1 MNTAIASESV
11 IKPIINLSGVTKS
24 FGTTQVLKQ
33 INLEVRQGEVLVLI
47 GASGSGKSTV
57 LRIMSGLETADAG
70 EVWVNEVP
78 LHDARRARE
87 IRGHVG
93 MVFQQF
99 NLFPHKNALGN
110 VSLALIKARRMNPA
124 DARKRAMEALE
135 RVGLADRAD
144 HYPSQLSGGQ
154 QQRVAIARAL
164 AVEPGIMFFDEAT
177 SALDPE
183 LVGEVTEVM
192 RGLAR
197 DGMTMVVVTHEMGFA
212 RKTADRVVFMDKGV
226 IAEQGAPEQIF
237 VNPRNERTQQFLH
250 RVLDH

>member
-1 MNTAIASESV
+1 MNTAIASESI

-33 INLEVRQGEVLVLI
+33 INLDVRQGEVLVLI

-57 LRIMSGLETADAG
+57 LRIMAGLETSDSG

-78 LHDARRARE
+78 LHDAKRARE

-99 NLFPHKNALGN
+99 NLFPHKSALGN
-110 VSLALIKARRMNPA
+110 VTLALIKARKMNPA
-124 DARKRAMEALE
+124 DARKRAMDALD

-226 IAEQGAPEQIF
+226 IAEQGEPEQIF
-237 VNPRNERTQQFLH
+237 VNPSNERTRQFLH

>member
-1 MNTAIASESV
+1 MSNQSQTRPV
-11 IKPIINLSGVTKS
+11 ISLSGVSKA
-24 FGTTQVLKQ
+24 FGATRVLNE
-33 INLEVRQGEVLVLI
+33 INLDVRAGEVLVLI

-57 LRIMSGLETADAG
+57 LRIMAGLEATDSG
-70 EVWVNEVP
+70 EVWVNGVP
-78 LHDARRARE
+78 MHDPKRARD

-99 NLFPHKNALGN
+99 NLFPHKTALGN
-110 VSLALIKARRMNPA
+110 VTLALIKARKMNPA
-124 DARKRAMEALE
+124 DARKRAMDVLD

-226 IAEQGAPEQIF
+226 IAEQGEPEQIF
-237 VNPRNERTQQFLH
+237 VDPSNERTRQFLH

>member
-1 MNTAIASESV
+1 MSNQSQTRPV
-11 IKPIINLSGVTKS
+11 ISLSGVSKA
-24 FGTTQVLKQ
+24 FGATRVLNE
-33 INLEVRQGEVLVLI
+33 INLDVRAGEVLVLI

-57 LRIMSGLETADAG
+57 LRIMAGLETTDSG
-70 EVWVNEVP
+70 EVWVNDVP
-78 LHDARRARE
+78 MHDPKRARD

-99 NLFPHKNALGN
+99 NLFPHKTALGN
-110 VSLALIKARRMNPA
+110 VTLALIKARKMNPA
-124 DARKRAMEALE
+124 DARKRAMDVLD

-226 IAEQGAPEQIF
+226 IAEQGEPEEIF
-237 VNPRNERTQQFLH
+237 VNPSNERTRQFLH

>member
-1 MNTAIASESV
+1 MTNNAV
-11 IKPIINLSGVTKS
+11 ITLNGITKS
-24 FGTTQVLKQ
+24 FGSTQVLKA
-33 INLEVRQGEVLVLI
+33 ISLDVKPGEVLVLI

-57 LRIMSGLETADAG
+57 LRIMSGLEIADGG

-78 LHDARRARE
+78 LHDAKRAKE

-99 NLFPHKNALGN
+99 NLFPHKTALGN
-110 VSLALIKARRMNPA
+110 VTLALIKARKMSVSEANR
-124 DARKRAMEALE
+124 RGMEALE
-135 RVGLADRAD
+135 RVGLSDRAG

-164 AVEPGIMFFDEAT
+164 AVEPKIMFFDEAT

-197 DGMTMVVVTHEMGFA
+197 EGMTMVVVTHEMGFA

-226 IAEQGAPEQIF
+226 IAEQGSPEQIF
-237 VNPRNERTQQFLH
+237 VNPQNPRTQQFLS
-250 RVLDH
+250 RVLEH

>member
-1 MNTAIASESV
+1 MTSV
-11 IKPIINLSGVTKS
+11 TTSKPIINLTGVSKS
-24 FGTTQVLKQ
+24 FGATQVLKE
-33 INLEVRQGEVLVLI
+33 INLDVRPGEVLVLI

-78 LHDARRARE
+78 LHDARRAKE

-99 NLFPHKNALGN
+99 NLFPHKSALGN
-110 VSLALIKARRMNPA
+110 VTLALIKARKMSAA
-124 DARKRAMEALE
+124 DARKRAMDALD
-135 RVGLADRAD
+135 RVGLADRAE

-226 IAEQGAPEQIF
+226 IAEQGVPEQIF
-237 VNPRNERTQQFLH
+237 VNPQNERTRQFLH

>member
-1 MNTAIASESV
+1 MA
-11 IKPIINLSGVTKS
+11 
-24 FGTTQVLKQ
+24 
-33 INLEVRQGEVLVLI
+33 
-47 GASGSGKSTV
+47 
-57 LRIMSGLETADAG
+57 GLETADSG
-70 EVWVNEVP
+70 EVWINDVP
-78 LHDARRARE
+78 LHDPRRSRE

-99 NLFPHKNALGN
+99 NLFPHKTALGN
-110 VSLALIKARRMNPA
+110 VTLALIKARRMSPA
-124 DARKRAMEALE
+124 QARQRAMDVLE
-135 RVGLADRAD
+135 RVGLADRAE

-226 IAEQGAPEQIF
+226 IAEQGEPEQIF
-237 VNPRNERTQQFLH
+237 VNPSNERTRQFLH

>member
-1 MNTAIASESV
+1 MTTVTTS
-11 IKPIINLSGVTKS
+11 KPIINLAGVSKS
-24 FGTTQVLKQ
+24 FGATQVLKE
-33 INLEVRQGEVLVLI
+33 IDLDVRPGEVLVLI

-70 EVWVNEVP
+70 EVWVNDVP
-78 LHDARRARE
+78 LHDARRAKE

-99 NLFPHKNALGN
+99 NLFPHKTALGN
-110 VSLALIKARRMNPA
+110 VTLALIKARKMNAA
-124 DARKRAMEALE
+124 DARKRGMEALD
-135 RVGLADRAD
+135 RVGLADRAE

-212 RKTADRVVFMDKGV
+212 REVGDQLVFMDDGVIVEAGPPRVVFD
-226 IAEQGAPEQIF
+226 
-237 VNPRNERTQQFLH
+237 NPRHPRTQSFLSKI
-250 RVLDH
+250 L

>member
-1 MNTAIASESV
+1 MSNNAV
-11 IKPIINLSGVTKS
+11 ISLNGITKS
-24 FGTTQVLKQ
+24 FGSTQVLKE
-33 INLEVRQGEVLVLI
+33 ISLDVKAGEVLVLI

-57 LRIMSGLETADAG
+57 LRIMSGLEIADGG
-70 EVWVNEVP
+70 EVWVNQVP
-78 LHDARRARE
+78 LHDAKRAKE

-99 NLFPHKNALGN
+99 NLFPHKTALGN
-110 VSLALIKARRMNPA
+110 VTLALIKARKMSVSQAN
-124 DARKRAMEALE
+124 KRGMEALE
-135 RVGLADRAD
+135 RVGLAERAN

-154 QQRVAIARAL
+154 QQRAAIARAL
-164 AVEPGIMFFDEAT
+164 AVAPKIMFFDEAT

-237 VNPRNERTQQFLH
+237 VDPQNPRTQQFLS
-250 RVLDH
+250 RVLEH

>member
-1 MNTAIASESV
+1 MTTSIGSRPV
-11 IKPIINLSGVTKS
+11 INLNGVSKS
-24 FGTTQVLKQ
+24 FGATKVLKE
-33 INLEVRQGEVLVLI
+33 INLEVRPGEVLVLI

-57 LRIMSGLETADAG
+57 LRIMAGLETADSG

-78 LHDARRARE
+78 LHDVRRAKE

-99 NLFPHKNALGN
+99 NLFPHKTALGN
-110 VSLALIKARRMNPA
+110 VTLALIKARKMSPA
-124 DARKRAMEALE
+124 DARKRAMDVLD
-135 RVGLADRAD
+135 RVGLADRAE

-226 IAEQGAPEQIF
+226 IAEQGVPEEIF
-237 VNPRNERTQQFLH
+237 VTPQNERTRQFLH

>member
-1 MNTAIASESV
+1 VSQDSQNKPVIA
-11 IKPIINLSGVTKS
+11 LTGVNKA
-24 FGTTQVLKQ
+24 FGATRVLQ
-33 INLEVRQGEVLVLI
+33 GIDLDVRSGEVLVLI

-57 LRIMSGLETADAG
+57 LRIMAGLETSDSG
-70 EVWVNEVP
+70 EVWVNDVP
-78 LHDARRARE
+78 LHDPRRARE

-99 NLFPHKNALGN
+99 NLFPHKTALGN
-110 VSLALIKARRMNPA
+110 VTLALIKARRMSPA
-124 DARKRAMEALE
+124 DARKRAMETLD
-135 RVGLADRAD
+135 RVGLAERAD

-226 IAEQGAPEQIF
+226 IAEQGVPEQIF
-237 VNPRNERTQQFLH
+237 VNPANERTRQFLH